1 MKKVL
6 NNKWF
11 YFIVIFIFVLVFN
24 FLTPYIQDDFLLK
37 YIFNTSKKIES
48 IFDVFISL
56 KLYYFTWGGR
66 VFAHFF
72 AYLFLMFPKWIFNL
86 VNSVV
91 YVLNIYLIYLISKGD
106 RKDNYSYSYLLLIHM
121 IVFVFFPVFGQV
133 FLWLDGSC
141 NYSFTLLMQLF
152 FIYKILNI
160 KDGKYNYI
168 LYFIISLFAGM
179 CNENSSL
186 SLIVFLILYSFINRD
201 NIKLKITSLIGLII
215 GYLFMF
221 LAPGNYVRMKTVSN
235 NIPIINNVLSKI
247 SLLLLC
253 FGMLFLIFLLIL
265 YFFRK
270 TINKKILYICILF
283 YISSF
288 ICCFSLVMVPQ
299 ITLRSLTLV
308 YIFFI
313 IILITLIFEIKYK
326 TLINCVLL
334 FISMLF
340 VFVFIT
346 TFKEYYNFYTIM
358 NNRHK
363 LIIKEKRQGKKSI
376 KVKIYAQSKNARIPI
391 SCNINDI
398 DENYMTFPNNYVA
411 KYYGVERII
420 GYE

>member
-1 MKKVL
+1 MKKIL

-24 FLTPYIQDDFLLK
+24 FLTPYLLDDYQYMFDYTGTHRNNSIIDIFVNLK
-37 YIFNTSKKIES
+37 
-48 IFDVFISL
+48 VM
-56 KLYYFTWGGR
+56 YFTWGGR
-66 VFAHFF
+66 MFAHFF
-72 AYLFLMFPKWIFNL
+72 AYLFLMFPKWIFNI

-106 RKDNYSYSYLLLIHM
+106 RKDNYSYLLLIHM

-221 LAPGNYVRMKTVSN
+221 LAPGNYVRMEYEGGTSFFVNLIDKFVYLVSCFW
-235 NIPIINNVLSKI
+235 PIII
-247 SLLLLC
+247 A
-253 FGMLFLIFLLIL
+253 FFLLAIVTL
-265 YFFRK
+265 FK
-270 TINKKILYICILF
+270 NKEEGKLSLII
-283 YISSF
+283 YISSLIAF
-288 ICCFSLVMVPQ
+288 FSMMASPQ
-299 ITLRSLTLV
+299 LNIRSFTMSAI
-308 YIFFI
+308 YIFI
-313 IILITLIFEIKYK
+313 IVMILFLNIKK
-326 TLINCVLL
+326 DIIRKCL
-334 FISMLF
+334 FIFFSILF
-340 VFVFIT
+340 LVVLFNTSKDYFEYSNFIQ
-346 TFKEYYNFYTIM
+346 KRYYSISKAKND
-358 NNRHK
+358 
-363 LIIKEKRQGKKSI
+363 GKKE
-376 KVKIYAQSKNARIPI
+376 VKIPIYSQSENCRVPV
-391 SCNINDI
+391 SCELEDI
-398 DENYMTFPNNYVA
+398 RFDKDDFPNYFMS
-411 KYYGVERII
+411 KYYRIDI
-420 GYE
+420 YGE